1 MLSSSF
7 EAEKIG
13 LGLVRRWVLWGRGTR
28 LIPTVIP
35 TVNPTVSPTVNLRGK
50 LGVNLGVRIPTMRM
64 RSENGRRFPKKRG
77 RSIDRA
83 KEEPWVLVA

>member
-1 MLSSSF
+1 MSMISSSF

-13 LGLVRRWVLWGRGTR
+13 LGLVRRWVLWGGGTR
-28 LIPTVIP
+28 WIP
-35 TVNPTVSPTVNLRGK
+35 TVNLGLNLWVRSPT
-50 LGVNLGVRIPTMRM
+50 TRM

>member
-35 TVNPTVSPTVNLRGK
+35 TVNLRGNLRGK

>member
-1 MLSSSF
+1 MSMLSSSF

-13 LGLVRRWVLWGRGTR
+13 LGLVRRWMLWGRGTR
-28 LIPTVIP
+28 LIPTVI
-35 TVNPTVSPTVNLRGK
+35 PTVNLRGK